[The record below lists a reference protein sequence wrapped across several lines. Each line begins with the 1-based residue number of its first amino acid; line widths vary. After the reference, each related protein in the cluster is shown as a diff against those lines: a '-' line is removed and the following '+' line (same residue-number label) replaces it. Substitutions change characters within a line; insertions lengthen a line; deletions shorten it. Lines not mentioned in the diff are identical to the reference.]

1 MTPEEKKAAL
11 EFIGTIYGASNKLD
25 RDIVGHS
32 NFLKPM
38 SQEIKQQFEQVL
50 RAPVLVPQHQPQQPS
65 IQQQVPVTQTP
76 VATQPVIPVPQIVT
90 PPVSPP
96 TLDKVSND
104 ILERIAL
111 SLEKIAAILENKNA
125 KPARKTKNIIKG
137 ELH

>member
-32 NFLKPM
+32 NFLKPT

-50 RAPVLVPQHQPQQPS
+50 RAPVVPQHQPQQPN
-65 IQQQVPVTQTP
+65 IQQQAPVTQVP
-76 VATQPVIPVPQIVT
+76 VDTQPVIPVPQIVT

-96 TLDKVSND
+96 TQDKVSND
-104 ILERIAL
+104 ILERIVL